1 MSMPPAVVD
10 GPTVGAVNSEPQPI
24 SLRPAAVPTV
34 GRRPRR
40 RGRSA
45 VVFDGCLALALL
57 LVGLPTVFHQVHQGE
72 ALVLD
77 LALTL
82 PLIWRRRWPTG
93 VFAVMALAAFV
104 QWVANERIGA
114 DVALLVAFYT
124 VAAREGRRK
133 TVAAA
138 AVLELGVV
146 LASVRWVQG
155 GYGNKLLVLVLLSG
169 MVTAAGFIGANIRT
183 RRAYLASIE
192 DRNLRLELERDQ
204 QAQLAAAAERARI
217 AREMHD
223 IVAHNLSVMIALAD
237 GAALTADDDPARA
250 TTAMHQVSVTGR
262 QALMEMRRLLGVLRD
277 DGPATLEPQPGLTD
291 LETLLTQVR
300 LVGLRGEL
308 VTEGRLPA
316 LPAGLQL
323 TIYRLVQEALTNTL
337 KHAIEPHT
345 ATVRLRFTEENGLE
359 VEVTDDGA
367 AASRVTDTRAG
378 HGINGM
384 RERAAVYGG
393 TVEAGPRPG
402 RGWQVRGRFDLRAS
416 GVAS

>member
-1 MSMPPAVVD
+1 MALLVIG
-10 GPTVGAVNSEPQPI
+10 GPTVDVVQTQPEPIP
-24 SLRPAAVPTV
+24 LRPAAVPTV

-45 VVFDGCLALALL
+45 VVFDICVALALL
-57 LVGLPTVFHQVHQGE
+57 LVGLPNISHQPSKGA

-77 LALTL
+77 FGLAL
-82 PLIWRRRWPTG
+82 PLIWRRRWPTA
-93 VFAVMALAAFV
+93 VFAIIALTAFV
-104 QWVANERIGA
+104 QWVMNERIGA
-114 DVALLVAFYT
+114 DVALLIAFYT

-138 AVLELGVV
+138 AFLELGVV
-146 LASVRWVQG
+146 LAAVRWVHG
-155 GYGNKLLVLVLLSG
+155 GWGNKLLVLVLLSG

-192 DRNLRLELERDQ
+192 DRNLHLERERDQ
-204 QAQLAAAAERARI
+204 QAQIAAAAERARI

-237 GAALTADDDPARA
+237 GAALTTGDDPARA
-250 TTAMHQVSVTGR
+250 TTAMRQVSATGR

-277 DGPATLEPQPGLTD
+277 DGPVALEPQPGLTD

-345 ATVRLRFTEENGLE
+345 ATVRLRFSDEKGLE

-367 AASRVTDTRAG
+367 ATSRADATAAG

-393 TVEAGPRPG
+393 TVEAGPRLG

>member
-1 MSMPPAVVD
+1 VQSQP
-10 GPTVGAVNSEPQPI
+10 EPIQ
-24 SLRPAAVPTV
+24 LRPAAVPTV

-45 VVFDGCLALALL
+45 VVFDVCVALALL
-57 LVGLPTVFHQVHQGE
+57 LVGLPNISHQTNMDA

-77 LALTL
+77 VGLAL
-82 PLIWRRRWPTG
+82 PLIWRRRWPTA
-93 VFAVMALAAFV
+93 VFAVIALAAFV
-104 QWVANERIGA
+104 QWIMNERIGA

-146 LASVRWVQG
+146 LAAIRWVHNG
-155 GYGNKLLVLVLLSG
+155 WGNKLLVLVLLSG
-169 MVTAAGFIGANIRT
+169 MVTAAGLVGANIRT

-192 DRNLRLELERDQ
+192 DRNLHLELERDQ

-237 GAALTADDDPARA
+237 GAALTAGDDPARA
-250 TTAMHQVSVTGR
+250 TTAMRQVSVTGR

-277 DGPATLEPQPGLTD
+277 DGPVALEPQPGLTD

-308 VTEGRLPA
+308 VTEGRLPT

-345 ATVRLRFTEENGLE
+345 ATVRLRFSDEFGLE

-367 AASRVTDTRAG
+367 ATSQAAGGPAARAG

-393 TVEAGPRPG
+393 TVEAGPRSG

-416 GVAS
+416 GVA

>member
-1 MSMPPAVVD
+1 MALVLIG
-10 GPTVGAVNSEPQPI
+10 GPTVDVVRTQPEPIPF
-24 SLRPAAVPTV
+24 RPAAVPTV

-45 VVFDGCLALALL
+45 VVFDICVALALL
-57 LVGLPTVFHQVHQGE
+57 LVGLPNVSHQPNKG
-72 ALVLD
+72 AA
-77 LALTL
+77 LALDCGLAL
-82 PLIWRRRWPTG
+82 PLIWRRRWPTT
-93 VFAVMALAAFV
+93 VFALIALAAFV
-104 QWVANERIGA
+104 QWVTNERISA
-114 DVALLVAFYT
+114 DVALLIAFYT

-133 TVAAA
+133 TVVAAG
-138 AVLELGVV
+138 VLELGVV
-146 LASVRWVQG
+146 LAAVRWVHG
-155 GYGNKLLVLVLLSG
+155 GWGNKLLVLVLLSG

-192 DRNLRLELERDQ
+192 DRNLHLERERDQ

-237 GAALTADDDPARA
+237 GATLTAGDDPARA
-250 TTAMHQVSVTGR
+250 TTAMRQVSATGR

-277 DGPATLEPQPGLTD
+277 DGPVALEPQPGLND
-291 LETLLTQVR
+291 LETLLLQVR

-345 ATVRLRFTEENGLE
+345 ATVRLRFSDEKDLE

-367 AASRVTDTRAG
+367 ATSRADAAGAG

-384 RERAAVYGG
+384 RERVAVYGG

-416 GVAS
+416 GVGS